1 MSLEPWARLGGR
13 EVCDCR
19 VFKVRADR
27 FCSPRTGETHEFFV
41 IDSPDW
47 VNLVALTDEG
57 GIVLVRQ
64 HRFGI
69 DQLSLEIP
77 GGMVDAGESP
87 REAAVRELYEETGY
101 EAREVRLLGTI
112 HANPAL
118 QANTTHTFLATGC
131 RRTAEPKLD
140 ATEELEVVIEPIEA
154 VDALLLEGRIT
165 HALVASALL
174 HWKLRGCPGLGRQER
189 VP

>member
-57 GIVLVRQ
+57 V
-64 HRFGI
+64 
-69 DQLSLEIP
+69 SLRWACVAARRALP
-77 GGMVDAGESP
+77 VAPP
-87 REAAVRELYEETGY
+87 RHFRE
-101 EAREVRLLGTI
+101 
-112 HANPAL
+112 
-118 QANTTHTFLATGC
+118 
-131 RRTAEPKLD
+131 
-140 ATEELEVVIEPIEA
+140 
-154 VDALLLEGRIT
+154 
-165 HALVASALL
+165 
-174 HWKLRGCPGLGRQER
+174 
-189 VP
+189 